1 MLSVYLYLFMLDML
15 CFDVFLSIL
24 HSYSFSH
31 HILQTRVV
39 LGWGGGK
46 GRFVAEKKSEKREVT

>member
-1 MLSVYLYLFMLDML
+1 MLVML
-15 CFDVFLSIL
+15 CFDVFPSIL

-31 HILQTRVV
+31 HILQARVV

-46 GRFVAEKKSEKREVT
+46 GRFVAKKKRGNLIVGIGCT